1 MRLTL
6 RTLLAY
12 LDNVLDPADAEVLG
26 KKIRDS
32 EFATGLVQRI
42 HGVLRKLRM
51 DAPRLDGKGLG
62 NDPNTVAEY
71 LDSTLPQDRV
81 SDFERICLESDKH
94 LCEVAACHQIL
105 ALVLGRPAEVPPELR
120 EKIYALAEPERM
132 VPVPAAV
139 PPAEVPPPPPV
150 AKVNGRPAER
160 QAEQTLEIPE
170 YLRRRSGPSLPL
182 LAASAVVAMLLGIG
196 VLRLWGPFTAEHPLA
211 KLWVRSEAAG
221 EAAPAEERTAPR
233 AREGSQTAA
242 SKGGTASSTPSAPA
256 GRTAEGQSPASP
268 PSAGGVA
275 ATNSAGQPAT
285 PAQGASAASEVAGK
299 ADATVAETT
308 VPAPATVPAEA
319 TAGLPASGAGARLP
333 AGAPPEDGALPRPP
347 ATTGEEAPQVAAAAA
362 GGGAAAPERATPAV
376 PTAPAPV
383 TGEASAAA
391 APTAPSPAPSTAE
404 ATREVREVGR
414 YTSDGQLLAVFEPA
428 EELWYLKQ
436 TSDVLVAG
444 ERLVVLPTFRPQI
457 ALPSAVQLLFAGE
470 GALQMLE
477 PGEDQVPRVAIEY
490 GRIRAVTA
498 GKAGAAVE
506 LDLAGISGR
515 LTLADADSAVAIRV
529 ARWAPPG
536 SDPRVAEGM
545 PVVELYN
552 LGGRAL
558 WQPSGGSQ
566 VEIPPRHVRLY
577 VGVEPPQ
584 TLGPF
589 QPPEWIEA
597 RSVPPIDRQA
607 AAVLER
613 ALDVARP
620 LNLSLQ
626 EMTKDR
632 RVEVR
637 ALAARCLAALD
648 DFDAV
653 IRELNDSRQYSFWSG
668 DLEALRLALARGPET
683 AAKVYET
690 LKLLRS
696 TDADDLFRL
705 LWGYSPEQLARGG
718 AAQLVR
724 YLEHESMD
732 VRVLALLNL
741 QAITGKTE
749 FYRPDRPLNQPQ
761 TRTAIQNWKQL
772 LEKGQIAYRAP
783 PTPHEPYRPLGPAE
797 ARPAVPPMLP
807 MLPMR

>member
-26 KKIRDS
+26 RKIRDS

-81 SDFERICLESDKH
+81 SDFERVCLESDKH

-120 EKIYALAEPERM
+120 EKIYALGDPERM
-132 VPVPAAV
+132 APAAAAV
-139 PPAEVPPPPPV
+139 PPAAEAPPPPPV
-150 AKVNGRPAER
+150 AKVNGQPAER
-160 QAEQTLEIPE
+160 QEEHVVEIPE
-170 YLRRRSGPSLPL
+170 YLRRRSGPSLSL
-182 LAASAVVAMLLGIG
+182 LAASALVAMLLGIG
-196 VLRLWGPFTAEHPLA
+196 VLRLLGPFTPEHPLA
-211 KLWVRSEAAG
+211 RLWHRSAMAEARPGEAKPAEASAAREPKEAAKAPAVGGGVKKSTPADRGAAGKSTPSPPAAAGPGTSGG
-221 EAAPAEERTAPR
+221 EGLRAKAAGDATPDVAGARPAASSGTPSPVPAAGMPAGATAGPASRGEEQPSVGTRPDGSVPPPSPPVAPAEET
-233 AREGSQTAA
+233 
-242 SKGGTASSTPSAPA
+242 
-256 GRTAEGQSPASP
+256 
-268 PSAGGVA
+268 
-275 ATNSAGQPAT
+275 
-285 PAQGASAASEVAGK
+285 
-299 ADATVAETT
+299 
-308 VPAPATVPAEA
+308 
-319 TAGLPASGAGARLP
+319 
-333 AGAPPEDGALPRPP
+333 
-347 ATTGEEAPQVAAAAA
+347 PQVAAAPAA
-362 GGGAAAPERATPAV
+362 GRGVAGVPASPASETADQTPPAGAAPVPPPPATTASPPE
-376 PTAPAPV
+376 
-383 TGEASAAA
+383 AAKE
-391 APTAPSPAPSTAE
+391 P
-404 ATREVREVGR
+404 REVGR

-436 TSDVLVAG
+436 TSDVLIAG

-470 GALQMLE
+470 GALRMLE

-498 GKAGAAVE
+498 GKAGAPVE

-529 ARWAPPG
+529 TRWAPPG

-552 LGGRAL
+552 LGGRVQ
-558 WQPSGGSQ
+558 WQPSGGSL

-589 QPPEWIEA
+589 QPPEWGDA

-626 EMTKDR
+626 EMVKDR

-637 ALAARCLAALD
+637 SLAARSLAALD
-648 DFDAV
+648 DFEAV

-732 VRVLALLNL
+732 VRVLAFLNL

-772 LEKGQIAYRAP
+772 LEKGQIVYRTP

-797 ARPAVPPMLP
+797 ARPPLP

>member
-26 KKIRDS
+26 RKIRDS

-81 SDFERICLESDKH
+81 SDFERVCLESDKH

-120 EKIYALAEPERM
+120 EKIYALGDPERI
-132 VPVPAAV
+132 VPASTAA
-139 PPAEVPPPPPV
+139 PAAESPLPPPV
-150 AKVNGRPAER
+150 AKVNGQPAER
-160 QAEQTLEIPE
+160 QAEETPEIPE
-170 YLRRRSGPSLPL
+170 YLRRRSGPSVRL
-182 LAASAVVAMLLGIG
+182 LAASALVAMLLGIG
-196 VLRLWGPFTAEHPLA
+196 LLRLWGPFTAEHPLA
-211 KLWVRSEAAG
+211 RLWSRGKAVEEAGRAEASAARGPQEAVKAAAPGSGAAKATPSTSVEKTAGVKSSPALPAAESVAAG
-221 EAAPAEERTAPR
+221 
-233 AREGSQTAA
+233 
-242 SKGGTASSTPSAPA
+242 GGT
-256 GRTAEGQSPASP
+256 
-268 PSAGGVA
+268 
-275 ATNSAGQPAT
+275 GQPAT
-285 PAQGASAASEVAGK
+285 AARPAQDASPGAAAAGQK
-299 ADATVAETT
+299 APTAAE
-308 VPAPATVPAEA
+308 ATVPPAATDSAAA
-319 TAGLPASGAGARLP
+319 TAAATPAGAAEGAAGRPASGAEVQP
-333 AGAPPEDGALPRPP
+333 SAGVPPSVTSTPP
-347 ATTGEEAPQVAAAAA
+347 AARVPAAAEAPQVAAAPAVER
-362 GGGAAAPERATPAV
+362 GPTAAAPPTAAA
-376 PTAPAPV
+376 TAPA
-383 TGEASAAA
+383 
-391 APTAPSPAPSTAE
+391 TAE
-404 ATREVREVGR
+404 ATAREPREVGR

-436 TSDVLVAG
+436 TSDVLRAG
-444 ERLVVLPTFRPQI
+444 ERLVVLPTFRPQL

-470 GALQMLE
+470 GALQVLQ

-498 GKAGAAVE
+498 GKPGAQVE
-506 LDLAGISGR
+506 LDLAGITGR

-536 SDPRVAEGM
+536 TDPRVAEGM

-552 LGGRAL
+552 QSGRAV
-558 WQPSGGSQ
+558 WQPSGGSA

-577 VGVEPPQ
+577 VGVDPPQ

-589 QPPEWIEA
+589 QPPEWIDA

-648 DFDAV
+648 DFDAA

-668 DLEALRLALARGPET
+668 DVEALRLALARGPET

-696 TDADDLFRL
+696 ADADDLYRL

-724 YLEHESMD
+724 YLEHEAMD
-732 VRVLALLNL
+732 VRVLAILNL

-761 TRTAIQNWKQL
+761 TRTSIQNWKQL
-772 LEKGQIAYRAP
+772 LEKGQIVYRTP

-797 ARPAVPPMLP
+797 ARPALP

>member
-26 KKIRDS
+26 RKIRDS

-81 SDFERICLESDKH
+81 SDFERVCLESDKH

-120 EKIYALAEPERM
+120 EKIYALGDPERM
-132 VPVPAAV
+132 VPAAAAAPPAAE
-139 PPAEVPPPPPV
+139 APPPPPV
-150 AKVNGRPAER
+150 AKVNGQPADR
-160 QAEQTLEIPE
+160 QEEQIVEIPE
-170 YLRRRSGPSLPL
+170 YLRRQSGPSLPL

-196 VLRLWGPFTAEHPLA
+196 VLRLLGPFTAEHPLA
-211 KLWVRSEAAG
+211 RLWQRQAVAEAKPAEARPG
-221 EAAPAEERTAPR
+221 EASA
-233 AREGSQTAA
+233 AREPQEGAKAA
-242 SKGGTASSTPSAPA
+242 AVDGGVRKTTPADRGTA
-256 GRTAEGQSPASP
+256 GKASP
-268 PSAGGVA
+268 PSAAGPVISGGEGLQA
-275 ATNSAGQPAT
+275 K
-285 PAQGASAASEVAGK
+285 AASDVTPEVAG
-299 ADATVAETT
+299 ARPSVSPEHPSP
-308 VPAPATVPAEA
+308 VPG
-319 TAGLPASGAGARLP
+319 AGLPAGATAGQGPGAEEQPSAGTRLDRTVP
-333 AGAPPEDGALPRPP
+333 PAPPPV
-347 ATTGEEAPQVAAAAA
+347 ATSEEAPQVAA
-362 GGGAAAPERATPAV
+362 TPAAEGGKAVGV
-376 PTAPAPV
+376 PSPPASGTAGQAPP
-383 TGEASAAA
+383 AAA
-391 APTAPSPAPSTAE
+391 APAPPPATAASPPE
-404 ATREVREVGR
+404 ATKEPREVGR

-436 TSDVLVAG
+436 TSDVLIAG

-490 GRIRAVTA
+490 GRIRSVTA

-529 ARWAPPG
+529 TRWAPPG

-552 LGGRAL
+552 LGGRAQ
-558 WQPSGGSQ
+558 WQPSGGSL

-589 QPPEWIEA
+589 QPPEWVDA

-607 AAVLER
+607 ATVLER

-637 ALAARCLAALD
+637 SLAARALAALD

-653 IRELNDSRQYSFWSG
+653 IRELNDSRQYSFWSA

-690 LKLLRS
+690 LKLLRG
-696 TDADDLFRL
+696 TEADDLFRL

-732 VRVLALLNL
+732 VRVLAFLNL

-772 LEKGQIAYRAP
+772 LEKGQIVYRTP

-797 ARPAVPPMLP
+797 ARPALP